1 MKAVLGSVYKT
12 QFGKHLILDS
22 IGELL
27 YFFTLVDKNN
37 VEIPEQRNS
46 LGHVVVR
53 NKVSYTSEVFNSF
66 KKVRINE

>member
-12 QFGKHLILDS
+12 QFGKYLRLDS

-37 VEIPEQRNS
+37 VEIPEQRNR

-66 KKVRINE
+66 KKVTINE

>member
-12 QFGKHLILDS
+12 QFGKYLRLDS
-22 IGELL
+22 IGGLL

-46 LGHVVVR
+46 LGHVVV
-53 NKVSYTSEVFNSF
+53 
-66 KKVRINE
+66 

>member
-1 MKAVLGSVYKT
+1 MKAVLGRVYKT
-12 QFGKHLILDS
+12 LFGKYLRLDS
-22 IGELL
+22 IGKLL

-37 VEIPEQRNS
+37 VEIPEQRNRI
-46 LGHVVVR
+46 GHVVVR

>member
-12 QFGKHLILDS
+12 QFGKYLRLYS
-22 IGELL
+22 IGKLL

>member
-12 QFGKHLILDS
+12 QFGKYLRLDS

-37 VEIPEQRNS
+37 VEIPERRNRF
-46 LGHVVVR
+46 GQVVVR

-66 KKVRINE
+66 KKVKVNE

>member
-12 QFGKHLILDS
+12 QFGKYLRLDS

-37 VEIPEQRNS
+37 VEIPEQRNR
-46 LGHVVVR
+46 LGHVVV
-53 NKVSYTSEVFNSF
+53 
-66 KKVRINE
+66 

>member
-12 QFGKHLILDS
+12 HFGKYLRLDS
-22 IGELL
+22 IGKLL

-37 VEIPEQRNS
+37 VEIPGQINRF
-46 LGHVVVR
+46 GHVVVR